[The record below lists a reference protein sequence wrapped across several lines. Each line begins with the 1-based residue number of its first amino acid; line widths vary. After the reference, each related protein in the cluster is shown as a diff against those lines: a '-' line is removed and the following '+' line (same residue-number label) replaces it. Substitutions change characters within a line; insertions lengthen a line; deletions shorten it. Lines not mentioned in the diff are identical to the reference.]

1 MALNFSY
8 HSHTQQSIVNLL
20 IPAVNKIT
28 YSLKWA
34 LDECCWSYFHKCYI
48 TLNITIFGNSFS
60 AERDISDLIVP
71 NIICFQTQKQLAT
84 LNNIQVLLKSVL
96 INLHAHN
103 FMQVKISLHACCMPT
118 CHCACNLASPEDGF
132 FLCLSKKI
140 TKVYYVVSSS
150 VWNTVISSLGKLRL
164 SEIKLA

>member
-1 MALNFSY
+1 M
-8 HSHTQQSIVNLL
+8 
-20 IPAVNKIT
+20 
-28 YSLKWA
+28 
-34 LDECCWSYFHKCYI
+34 CYI
-48 TLNITIFGNSFS
+48 TLDITIFGNSFS

-103 FMQVKISLHACCMPT
+103 FVQVKISLHACCMHT
-118 CHCACNLASPEDGF
+118 CHCAHNLASPEDGL

-140 TKVYYVVSSS
+140 TKSILCC
-150 VWNTVISSLGKLRL
+150 VILCMKYCDFKFSKLRL
-164 SEIKLA
+164 SEIKLTWIRLSLNC